1 MTDIVRIDQNAR
13 RSRASV
19 FGDLVFLAGQVADDK
34 GGDITQQTR
43 EVLAKIDDLLARA
56 DTDKSRLL
64 SVQIWLKSMDDFDA
78 MNRLRRL
85 GGAGTDAMPCL
96 RHRGSRRSPLPH
108 RDHCDWSTL
117 GMRRH
122 FRLVPFLRLAYAAS
136 QQNLREA
143 VMRIANACKELS

>member
-56 DTDKSRLL
+56 
-64 SVQIWLKSMDDFDA
+64 
-78 MNRLRRL
+78 
-85 GGAGTDAMPCL
+85 
-96 RHRGSRRSPLPH
+96 RHRQVAP
-108 RDHCDWSTL
+108 
-117 GMRRH
+117 
-122 FRLVPFLRLAYAAS
+122 A
-136 QQNLREA
+136 
-143 VMRIANACKELS
+143 